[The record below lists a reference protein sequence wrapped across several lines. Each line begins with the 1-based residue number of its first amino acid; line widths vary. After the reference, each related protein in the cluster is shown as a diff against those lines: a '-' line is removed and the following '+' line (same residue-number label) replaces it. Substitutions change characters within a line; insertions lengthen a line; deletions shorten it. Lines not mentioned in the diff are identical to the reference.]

1 MLPKPAVPE
10 GSRKVLNGVE
20 VYTRHNFTTERGNI
34 FETMDG
40 NYILPNGKS
49 VEDRSLLEDLPDPQ
63 RQVALAW
70 WDHRFGAT
78 IEIPEKET
86 QPNVVDLMAENEA
99 LKAQIAAMSAGS
111 PVQQET
117 VETEKRTRVT
127 KDVKGRFQAKP
138 KVDRG
143 SEILKSMGIPG

>member
-1 MLPKPAVPE
+1 MLPKPGVPE

-86 QPNVVDLMAENEA
+86 AQPKVVDLMAENEA
-99 LKAQIAAMSAGS
+99 LKAQIAAMSADH
-111 PVQQET
+111 QESL
-117 VETEKRTRVT
+117 EPEKGTQAT
-127 KDVKGRFQAKP
+127 KDAKGRFQAKS

-143 SEILKSMGIPG
+143 SEILKNMGISG

>member
-1 MLPKPAVPE
+1 MLPKPGVPE

-78 IEIPEKET
+78 IKIPEKET
-86 QPNVVDLMAENEA
+86 AQPNMVDLMAENEA
-99 LKAQIAAMSAGS
+99 LKAQIAGMKNIEEPDKNPEVKETKRS
-111 PVQQET
+111 PGRP
-117 VETEKRTRVT
+117 KM
-127 KDVKGRFQAKP
+127 DKGP
-138 KVDRG
+138 D
-143 SEILKSMGIPG
+143 ILKQMGING

>member
-1 MLPKPAVPE
+1 MLPKETVPE

-86 QPNVVDLMAENEA
+86 AQPNVVDLMAENEA
-99 LKAQIAAMSAGS
+99 LKAQIAAMSADH
-111 PVQQET
+111 QESL
-117 VETEKRTRVT
+117 EPEKGTQAT
-127 KDVKGRFQAKP
+127 KDAKGRFQAKP

>member
-1 MLPKPAVPE
+1 MLPKETVPE

-86 QPNVVDLMAENEA
+86 AQPNVVDLMAENEA
-99 LKAQIAAMSAGS
+99 LKAQIAAMSADH
-111 PVQQET
+111 QESL
-117 VETEKRTRVT
+117 EPEKGTQAT
-127 KDVKGRFQAKP
+127 KDAKGRFQAKS

-143 SEILKSMGIPG
+143 SEILKNMGISG

>member
-1 MLPKPAVPE
+1 MLPKETVPE

-78 IEIPEKET
+78 VKIPEKET
-86 QPNVVDLMAENEA
+86 AQPNMADLMAENEA
-99 LKAQIAAMSAGS
+99 LKAQIAGMKNIEEPDKNPEVKETKRS
-111 PVQQET
+111 PGRP
-117 VETEKRTRVT
+117 KM
-127 KDVKGRFQAKP
+127 DKGP
-138 KVDRG
+138 D
-143 SEILKSMGIPG
+143 ILKQMGING

>member
-78 IEIPEKET
+78 IKIPEKET
-86 QPNVVDLMAENEA
+86 AQPNMVDLMAENEA
-99 LKAQIAAMSAGS
+99 LKAQIAGMKNIEEPDKNPEVKETKRS
-111 PVQQET
+111 PGRP
-117 VETEKRTRVT
+117 KM
-127 KDVKGRFQAKP
+127 DKGP
-138 KVDRG
+138 D
-143 SEILKSMGIPG
+143 ILKQMGING

>member
-86 QPNVVDLMAENEA
+86 AQPNVVDLMAENEA
-99 LKAQIAAMSAGS
+99 LKAQIAAMSADH
-111 PVQQET
+111 QESL
-117 VETEKRTRVT
+117 EPEKGTQAT
-127 KDVKGRFQAKP
+127 KDAKGRFQAKS

-143 SEILKSMGIPG
+143 SEILKNMGISG